1 MPLTGMTVKVAL
13 VEDETSVDSLSSAG
27 VEEDEVESTEVSVL
41 EVVASDALVSSAG
54 VEEDDMSSVEAVVLS
69 KIVSFMSPVSA

>member
-1 MPLTGMTVKVAL
+1 M
-13 VEDETSVDSLSSAG
+13 
-27 VEEDEVESTEVSVL
+27 L

-54 VEEDDMSSVEAVVLS
+54 VEEDDVSSVEAVVLS